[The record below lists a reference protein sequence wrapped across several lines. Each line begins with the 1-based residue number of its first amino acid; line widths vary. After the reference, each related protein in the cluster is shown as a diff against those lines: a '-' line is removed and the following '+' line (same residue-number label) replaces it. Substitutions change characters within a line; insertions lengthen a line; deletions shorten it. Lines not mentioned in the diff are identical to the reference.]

1 MTDFMMMESILLDC
15 MLHCAIS
22 AFFLCSLLHIKKH
35 RLFNKWWKL
44 TLFAVLMIAS
54 MGTLILCASPRVL
67 LLPASGI
74 YIFINLLCLVSM
86 ALLAFDG
93 TLSMK
98 SLAIFTL
105 ITAELSAFFLA
116 GRLLPHL
123 FSKDQILT
131 APQGIMEIISIPLQA
146 MIFLAIIIL
155 IISCRK
161 ITENRLKHKEL
172 LLYIILPL
180 YQLLLFCISL
190 KTYEMPDRTA
200 FSMGNFILF
209 LNIIVDLIMI
219 FSIDNLVEKIEIEE
233 NLTALYAQRQTEMG
247 YYQLAQKHMD
257 NMEIMKQEFSAHL
270 QAIRQSLKNENS
282 LDTIPGLLKESRSCL
297 DKNAL
302 PRYCEHEIINAV
314 LTIKKQMADEKGI
327 PLDISARIPPVLTI
341 AEIDLCSLFCNLLDN
356 AIEACQKVTQ
366 HQKHISLKA
375 NVSGGFLIVK
385 TENTYETPVIM
396 EHGLF
401 KTSKENPD
409 EHGYGIKLI
418 ERITGRYS
426 GQLTIEHE
434 SDTFIASAALLL
446 PESSE
451 AAL

>member
-1 MTDFMMMESILLDC
+1 MMESILLDC

-172 LLYIILPL
+172 LLYHPTPV
-180 YQLLLFCISL
+180 S
-190 KTYEMPDRTA
+190 A
-200 FSMGNFILF
+200 AFIL
-209 LNIIVDLIMI
+209 
-219 FSIDNLVEKIEIEE
+219 
-233 NLTALYAQRQTEMG
+233 
-247 YYQLAQKHMD
+247 
-257 NMEIMKQEFSAHL
+257 HL
-270 QAIRQSLKNENS
+270 S
-282 LDTIPGLLKESRSCL
+282 
-297 DKNAL
+297 
-302 PRYCEHEIINAV
+302 
-314 LTIKKQMADEKGI
+314 
-327 PLDISARIPPVLTI
+327 
-341 AEIDLCSLFCNLLDN
+341 
-356 AIEACQKVTQ
+356 
-366 HQKHISLKA
+366 
-375 NVSGGFLIVK
+375 
-385 TENTYETPVIM
+385 
-396 EHGLF
+396 
-401 KTSKENPD
+401 
-409 EHGYGIKLI
+409 
-418 ERITGRYS
+418 
-426 GQLTIEHE
+426 
-434 SDTFIASAALLL
+434 
-446 PESSE
+446 
-451 AAL
+451 